1 MSAEASKLELFW
13 KKFMENKKVSITKIV
28 QYENDELSDE
38 ETIELFQELI
48 NTGLAWQLQGSYG
61 RMAVQLLEEGFCQHP
76 DEEN

>member
-1 MSAEASKLELFW
+1 
-13 KKFMENKKVSITKIV
+13 MENKKVSITKIV
-28 QYENDELSDE
+28 QYENEELNDE

>member
-13 KKFMENKKVSITKIV
+13 KKSMENKKVSITKIV
-28 QYENDELSDE
+28 EYENGELNDE

-48 NTGLAWQLQGSYG
+48 NTGLAWQLQGNYG
-61 RMAVQLLEEGFCQHP
+61 RFAIELLEEGFCKHP

>member
-38 ETIELFQELI
+38 ETVELFQELI
-48 NTGLAWQLQGSYG
+48 NTGLAWRLQGHYG
-61 RMAVQLLEEGFCQHP
+61 RTAVQFLEAGFCNHP
-76 DEEN
+76 NEEN

>member
-28 QYENDELSDE
+28 EYENGELNDE

-48 NTGLAWQLQGSYG
+48 NTGLAWQLQGNYG
-61 RMAVQLLEEGFCQHP
+61 RFAIELLEEGFCKYP